1 MKRIALLI
9 QYDGTNYSGWQRQKN
24 ATTVQQVLETA
35 LLKISH
41 HVVKTFASGRTDAGV
56 HASGQVIHFDID
68 CVIPGNRYA
77 YILNGILPST
87 IRILESV
94 EVKDDWHAC
103 YSTIYRHYRYVI
115 NNSKFSNLFINNWS
129 WHRYQKVL
137 DEDLMSNASKKMEG
151 EHDFF
156 AFQKSGSNRLTSI
169 TKIKNIDIKRV
180 EDLILVDIKAT
191 GFLYGMVRLIIGQ
204 LVLVG
209 EKKISPEIFT
219 DRWVN
224 KKKNDV
230 KESAPAK
237 GLCFVNAVY
246 EENVFKKINNND
258 FFPVFLIKGFS

>member
-1 MKRIALLI
+1 MKRVALLV
-9 QYDGTNYSGWQRQKN
+9 QYDGSNYSGWQRQNN
-24 ATTVQQVLETA
+24 ANTVQEILEKA
-35 LLKISH
+35 LFKITN
-41 HVVKTFASGRTDAGV
+41 HVVKTFAAGRTDSGV
-56 HASGQVIHFDID
+56 HASGQVVHFDID
-68 CVIPGNRYA
+68 FVIPGNRYSDV
-77 YILNGILPST
+77 LNSLLPST

-103 YSTIYRHYRYVI
+103 YSATYRHYRYVL
-115 NNSKFSNLFINNWS
+115 NNSKFSNLFIDNWS
-129 WHRYQKVL
+129 WHRYQKVR
-137 DEDLMSNASKKMEG
+137 DEGLMSDASKRMEG

-156 AFQKSGSNRLTSI
+156 AFQKSGSNRKNSI
-169 TKIKNIDIKRV
+169 TNIKNIDVKRV

-191 GFLYGMVRLIIGQ
+191 GFLYGMVRLIVGQ

-237 GLCFVNAVY
+237 GLCFINAVY
-246 EENVFKKINNND
+246 EEKVFKKTNKKD
-258 FFPVFLIKGFS
+258 FFPVFLIRGVS

>member
-1 MKRIALLI
+1 MKRVALLV
-9 QYDGTNYSGWQRQKN
+9 QYDGSNYSGWQRQNN
-24 ATTVQQVLETA
+24 ATTVQEILEKA
-35 LLKISH
+35 LFKITN
-41 HVVKTFASGRTDAGV
+41 HVVKTFAAGRTDAGV

-68 CVIPGNRYA
+68 FVIPGNRYSDV
-77 YILNGILPST
+77 LNSLLPST

-94 EVKDDWHAC
+94 EVKEDWHAC
-103 YSTIYRHYRYVI
+103 YSAMYRHYRYVI
-115 NNSKFSNLFINNWS
+115 NNSKFPNLFIDNWS

-137 DEDLMSNASKKMEG
+137 DEGLMSNASKSMEG

-156 AFQKSGSNRLTSI
+156 AFQKSGSNRKDSI
-169 TKIKNIDIKRV
+169 TNIKYIDIKRV
-180 EDLILVDIKAT
+180 EDLILFDIKAT
-191 GFLYGMVRLIIGQ
+191 GFLYGMVRLIVGQ

-237 GLCFVNAVY
+237 GLCFINAVY
-246 EENVFKKINNND
+246 KEKVFKKINKKDSPPCLLN
-258 FFPVFLIKGFS
+258 

>member
-1 MKRIALLI
+1 LKRVALLI
-9 QYDGTNYSGWQRQKN
+9 QYDGSNYSGWQRQKN
-24 ATTVQQVLETA
+24 ANTVQEILERA
-35 LLKISH
+35 LFKITH
-41 HVVKTFASGRTDAGV
+41 NEVKTFAAGRTDAGV
-56 HASGQVIHFDID
+56 HASGQVVHFDVD
-68 CVIPGNRYA
+68 CVIPGNSYSDV
-77 YILNGILPST
+77 LNSLLPLT

-94 EVKDDWHAC
+94 EVKCSWHAC
-103 YSTIYRHYRYVI
+103 YSTMYRHYRYVI
-115 NNSKFSNLFINNWS
+115 NNSKFPNLFINNWS

-137 DEDLMSNASKKMEG
+137 DEVSMSNASKKMEG

-156 AFQKSGSNRLTSI
+156 AFQKSGSNRSTSI
-169 TKIKNIDIKRV
+169 TKIKNISIQRV

-191 GFLYGMVRLIIGQ
+191 GFLYGMVRLIVGQ

-224 KKKNDV
+224 KKKNEV

-237 GLCFVNAVY
+237 GLCLVNAVY
-246 EENVFKKINNND
+246 EENVFKKINKKD

>member
-1 MKRIALLI
+1 LKRVALLV
-9 QYDGTNYSGWQRQKN
+9 QYDGSNYSGWQKQKN
-24 ATTVQQVLETA
+24 ATSVQEILDTA
-35 LLKISH
+35 LSKITNHS
-41 HVVKTFASGRTDAGV
+41 VKTYAAGRTDAGV
-56 HASGQVIHFDID
+56 HASGQVVHFDID
-68 CVIPGNRYA
+68 CIIPGDNYSKV
-77 YILNGILPST
+77 LNSLLPST

-94 EVKDDWHAC
+94 EVKDSWHAC
-103 YSTIYRHYRYVI
+103 YSALYRHYRYVI
-115 NNSKFSNLFINNWS
+115 NNSKFSNLFIDNWS

-137 DEDLMSNASKKMEG
+137 DEVLMTNASKRMEG

-156 AFQKSGSNRLTSI
+156 AFQKSGSNRTNSI

-180 EDLILVDIKAT
+180 EDLILVDIKAS
-191 GFLYGMVRLIIGQ
+191 GFLYGMVRLIVGQ

-246 EENVFKKINNND
+246 KENVFTNIENND
-258 FFPVFLIKGFS
+258 LFPVFLIKGFS

>member
-1 MKRIALLI
+1 MKRVALLV
-9 QYDGTNYSGWQRQKN
+9 QYDGSYYSGWQKQKN
-24 ATTVQQVLETA
+24 STTVQGILEKA
-35 LLKISH
+35 LFKITH
-41 HVVKTFASGRTDAGV
+41 HAVKTFGAGRTDAGV
-56 HASGQVIHFDID
+56 HASGQVVHFDVD
-68 CVIPGNRYA
+68 YVIPGNRYSDL
-77 YILNGILPST
+77 LNSILPPT
-87 IRILESV
+87 VRILESV
-94 EVKDDWHAC
+94 EVEDSWHAC
-103 YSTIYRHYRYVI
+103 YSAIYRHYRYVI
-115 NNSKFSNLFINNWS
+115 NNSKFPNLFINNWS

-137 DEDLMSNASKKMEG
+137 DEVLMSEASKRMRG

-156 AFQKSGSNRLTSI
+156 AFQKSGSNRINSI
-169 TKIKNIDIKRV
+169 TEIKNIDIQRV

-191 GFLYGMVRLIIGQ
+191 GFLYGMVRLIVGQ

-246 EENVFKKINNND
+246 EENIFQKINNND

>member
-1 MKRIALLI
+1 MKRVALLV
-9 QYDGTNYSGWQRQKN
+9 QYDGSNYSGWQRQKN
-24 ATTVQQVLETA
+24 ATTVQQILERA
-35 LLKISH
+35 LFKITH
-41 HVVKTFASGRTDAGV
+41 RTIKTFAAGRTDAGV
-56 HASGQVIHFDID
+56 HASGQVVHFDID
-68 CVIPGNRYA
+68 CVIPGNSYSDV
-77 YILNGILPST
+77 LNSFLPST
-87 IRILESV
+87 VRILESV
-94 EVKDDWHAC
+94 EVKDNWHAC
-103 YSTIYRHYRYVI
+103 YSAMYRHYRYVI
-115 NNSKFSNLFINNWS
+115 NNSKFPNLFINNWS

-137 DEDLMSNASKKMEG
+137 DEVLMTNASKRMEG
-151 EHDFF
+151 EYDFF
-156 AFQKSGSNRLTSI
+156 AFQKSGSNRTNSI
-169 TKIKNIDIKRV
+169 TEIRNIDIRRV

-191 GFLYGMVRLIIGQ
+191 GFLYGMVRLIVGQ

-246 EENVFKKINNND
+246 KENIFKTINKND

>member
-1 MKRIALLI
+1 MKRVALLI
-9 QYDGTNYSGWQRQKN
+9 QYDGSNYSGWQRQKN
-24 ATTVQQVLETA
+24 ATTVQQIIEKA
-35 LLKISH
+35 LFKVTCQ
-41 HVVKTFASGRTDAGV
+41 VVKTFAAGRTDAGV
-56 HASGQVIHFDID
+56 HASGQVVHFDID
-68 CVIPGNRYA
+68 YVIPGNRYSSV
-77 YILNGILPST
+77 LNSLLPST

-94 EVKDDWHAC
+94 EIEDSWHAC
-103 YSTIYRHYRYVI
+103 YSAMYRHYRYVI
-115 NNSKFSNLFINNWS
+115 NNSKFPNLFINNWS

-137 DEDLMSNASKKMEG
+137 DEVLMLNASKSMEG

-156 AFQKSGSNRLTSI
+156 AFQKSGSNRTTSI

-191 GFLYGMVRLIIGQ
+191 GFLYGMVRLIVGQ

-246 EENVFKKINNND
+246 AENVFKKINKKD

>member
-1 MKRIALLI
+1 MKRVALLV
-9 QYDGTNYSGWQRQKN
+9 QYDGSSYSGWQRQKN
-24 ATTVQQVLETA
+24 AISVQEILERA
-35 LLKISH
+35 LFKITNH
-41 HVVKTFASGRTDAGV
+41 TVKTYAAGRTDAGV
-56 HASGQVIHFDID
+56 HASGQVVHFDVE
-68 CVIPGNRYA
+68 CVIPGNRFSE
-77 YILNGILPST
+77 ILNSYLPLT

-94 EVKDDWHAC
+94 EVKDGWHAC
-103 YSTIYRHYRYVI
+103 YSVIYRHYRYVI
-115 NNSKFSNLFINNWS
+115 NNSKLPNLFINNWV
-129 WHRYQKVL
+129 WHRYQKNL
-137 DEDLMSNASKKMEG
+137 DEVLMSNASKSMEG

-156 AFQKSGSNRLTSI
+156 AFQKSGSNRKTSI

-180 EDLILVDIKAT
+180 EDLILIDIKAT
-191 GFLYGMVRLIIGQ
+191 GFLYGMVRLIVGQ

-246 EENVFKKINNND
+246 EKNVFKKSNNND

>member
-1 MKRIALLI
+1 MKRVALLI
-9 QYDGTNYSGWQRQKN
+9 QYDGFNYSGWQRQKN
-24 ATTVQQVLETA
+24 ASTVQEVLEKA
-35 LLKISH
+35 LFKITN
-41 HVVKTFASGRTDAGV
+41 HVVNTFAAGRTDAGV
-56 HASGQVIHFDID
+56 HASGQVVHFDID
-68 CVIPGNRYA
+68 YVIPGNRYS
-77 YILNGILPST
+77 YLLNNILPST

-94 EVKDDWHAC
+94 EVHDSWHAC
-103 YSTIYRHYRYVI
+103 YSAMYRHYRYVI
-115 NNSKFSNLFINNWS
+115 NNNKIPNLFINNWV
-129 WHRYQKVL
+129 WHRYQRVL
-137 DEDLMSNASKKMEG
+137 DEVLMSDASKRMEG

-156 AFQKSGSNRLTSI
+156 AFQKSGTSRTTSI
-169 TKIKNIDIKRV
+169 TKIKNINIKRV

-191 GFLYGMVRLIIGQ
+191 GFLYGMVRLIVGQ

-219 DRWVN
+219 DRWLN

-246 EENVFKKINNND
+246 EENVFKNIKNND

>member
-1 MKRIALLI
+1 MKRVALLV
-9 QYDGTNYSGWQRQKN
+9 QYDGSNYSGWQKQKS
-24 ATTVQQVLETA
+24 ATTVQGILETA
-35 LLKISH
+35 LFKITNHS
-41 HVVKTFASGRTDAGV
+41 VKTFAAGRTDAGV

-68 CVIPGNRYA
+68 CVIPGNSFSD
-77 YILNGILPST
+77 ILNSLLPST

-94 EVKDDWHAC
+94 EVKDNWHAC
-103 YSTIYRHYRYVI
+103 YSAMYRHYRYVI
-115 NNSKFSNLFINNWS
+115 NNSEFPNLFINNWS

-137 DEDLMSNASKKMEG
+137 DEVLMSNASQRMEG

-156 AFQKSGSNRLTSI
+156 AFQKTGSKRKSSI
-169 TKIKNIDIKRV
+169 TKIKKINIKRV
-180 EDLILVDIKAT
+180 EDLILIDIKAT
-191 GFLYGMVRLIIGQ
+191 GFLYGMVRLIVGQ

-209 EKKISPEIFT
+209 EKKISPEMFT
-219 DRWVN
+219 YIWKN

>member
-1 MKRIALLI
+1 MKRVALLV

-24 ATTVQQVLETA
+24 ATTVQEIIERA
-35 LLKISH
+35 LFKITN
-41 HVVKTFASGRTDAGV
+41 HVISTFAAGRPDAGV

-68 CVIPGNRYA
+68 CVIPGSSYSDMLNRH
-77 YILNGILPST
+77 LPST
-87 IRILESV
+87 IIILESV
-94 EVKDDWHAC
+94 EVKDNWHAC
-103 YSTIYRHYRYVI
+103 YSAIYRHYRYVI
-115 NNSKFSNLFINNWS
+115 NNSKFPNLFINNWS

-137 DEDLMSNASKKMEG
+137 DEVLMSNAIKTMEG
-151 EHDFF
+151 EHDFC
-156 AFQKSGSNRLTSI
+156 AFQKSGSNRKTSI
-169 TKIKNIDIKRV
+169 TKIKNLDIRRV

-191 GFLYGMVRLIIGQ
+191 GFLYGMVRLIVGQ

-209 EKKISPEIFT
+209 EKKISPEIFE

-246 EENVFKKINNND
+246 EENVFKKVNKND
-258 FFPVFLIKGFS
+258 FFPVFLIKGSS